1 MELSLSLS
9 GTHITITLLGQAKE
23 GGRFCD
29 LYFRDF
35 FCPDPSEAA
44 RVEVSVSGKG
54 NNGLPLNDRDQKRVF
69 EQLLPTK
76 KVVAWLR
83 DTISHPGDFPLHEK
97 TICSFCLGGLL
108 LFDPE
113 TARGHI
119 FLLRQGPRRF
129 QPLHRIFW
137 IYFAQVL
144 GERQRCFVHCA
155 ALVRDQKGALFFGD
169 SGAGKS
175 TLATNSAGC
184 LVFSDDSPIFG
195 RHNGE
200 YHVFPSPFHQ
210 LDMSGGLKKE
220 AIGQSARVTG
230 LYFLTRDDRIHLE
243 RISKTMAISMI
254 IKRYIHFFPY
264 LSREARTT
272 LFDLFF
278 EACHSL
284 PAYHFHIGRGHDVPG
299 VITHR

>member
-1 MELSLSLS
+1 MSLAN
-9 GTHITITLLGQAKE
+9 TNITITLLDQAKE
-23 GGRFCD
+23 GAPFCD

-35 FCPDPSEAA
+35 FYQDHSEAA
-44 RVEVSVSGKG
+44 RVKVSVSGKG
-54 NNGLPLNDRDQKRVF
+54 NNGFPLSAREQERVF
-69 EQLLPTK
+69 EQLLPPK
-76 KVVAWLR
+76 EVAAWFR
-83 DTISHPGDFPLHEK
+83 DTLKHTGDFPIQEK

-119 FLLRQGPRRF
+119 YLLRQGARRL
-129 QPLHRIFW
+129 QPLYRIFW

-144 GERQRCFVHCA
+144 GEQHCCFVHCA
-155 ALVRDQKGALFFGD
+155 ALAKDREGALFFGD

-175 TLATNSAGC
+175 TLASNSAGC

-200 YHVFPSPFHQ
+200 YHVFPSPYHQ

-220 AIGQSARVTG
+220 IIGQNARVRG
-230 LYFLTRDDRIHLE
+230 LYFLTRDDRVHLE
-243 RISKTMAISMI
+243 RISKRMAISMI

-264 LSREARTT
+264 LSPEAKSA

-278 EACHSL
+278 EACHTL
-284 PAYHFHIGRGHDVPG
+284 PAYHFHVDRGQDVPG
-299 VITHR
+299 VITDR